1 MSRYALEV
9 DGSETD
15 AELASLKSLDPIV
28 VMLNIADGLSRLH
41 ASRCGGGQGH
51 LCVVWVWVGGQGHL
65 YVGGDGG
72 QGYLCVDPD
81 CHTDERLSLTLLPL
95 RGCACPCRRVFE
107 SIRREG
113 VSSPVIHHIRFP
125 AGVVR
130 DELVIKT
137 GGAPVCLWGGG

>member
-41 ASRCGGGQGH
+41 ASRCG
-51 LCVVWVWVGGQGHL
+51 GGQGHL